1 MPHPP
6 QRRKKMENKEI
17 TAEAV
22 FTAYEN
28 WLEKISEEGTVEQ
41 NSYRQFIETA
51 HDAYG
56 RPSDSGIVR
65 LFAVFASGF
74 LMGMAVRDAE
84 KEAQR

>member
-1 MPHPP
+1 MD
-6 QRRKKMENKEI
+6 NKEI

-22 FTAYEN
+22 FTAYEKF
-28 WLEKISEEGTVEQ
+28 LEKISEEGSVEQ
-41 NSYRQFIETA
+41 NSYRQFIEMA

-56 RPSDSGIVR
+56 RPADSGIVR

-84 KEAQR
+84 KEAQQ